1 MKRWARGCTL
11 NVMPSEADP
20 WMRQIPLDRQ
30 LHKDFAGVLLA
41 WWAMPFQVSAGERNE
56 K

>member
-11 NVMPSEADP
+11 TY
-20 WMRQIPLDRQ
+20 
-30 LHKDFAGVLLA
+30 KDFAGVLLS